1 MATPLKLGI
10 VGAGSIALRSPLA
23 HLAVGDFKDDLVL
36 GAICDPV
43 PGRAKAAAE
52 KFGVPGHFESFD
64 EMVAKG
70 DFDVATVCSPIGV
83 HFEQGM
89 KLIGAGKHVHF
100 NKTMTTTK
108 DEADRIIAAAAKQ
121 KVKLV
126 ASPGQMLRPQNLRT
140 RKLILDG
147 AIGQL
152 SWAAVGAGFGSY
164 HQNEGVRQGTD
175 VLTNIDPSWYFRKPG
190 GGPLY
195 DMTVYGLHTL
205 TGVLGPARKVTAM
218 SGVLV
223 GEREFKGRKVT
234 CDADDNTV
242 ILLDFG
248 KNAYAFVHGTA
259 AGQVNTGGWGV
270 PDYYGTGGAISG
282 VKLNGKPFD
291 YPGKEKDPHGH
302 GIGLLRHA
310 KGKHADMEEMH
321 VFEDIM
327 QLVDL
332 VREGVPTSATAEHAR
347 HVVEIFEAAYRS
359 AQTGKAQDLTSTFE
373 APAGA

>member
-1 MATPLKLGI
+1 MAKPVRLGL

-23 HLAVGDFKDDLVL
+23 HISVGDVKEEIVF

-52 KFGVPGHFESFD
+52 KFGVPQHFESFD

-89 KLIGAGKHVHF
+89 KLIAGGKHIHF
-100 NKTMTTTK
+100 NKTMTTTRA
-108 DEADRIIAAAAKQ
+108 EADQIIDAAAK
-121 KVKLV
+121 KGVKIV

-152 SWAAVGAGFGSY
+152 SWAAVGAGFGDY
-164 HQNEGVRQGTD
+164 HQEEGVRQGSD

-205 TGVLGPARKVTAM
+205 TGVLGPAKRVTAM

-223 GEREFKGRKVT
+223 KERDFKGKKVA

-248 KNAYAFVHGTA
+248 KMAFAYVHGTA
-259 AGQVNTGGWGV
+259 AGMVNTGGWGV
-270 PDYYGTGGAISG
+270 PNYYGTGGSIIG
-282 VKLNGKPFD
+282 TTLNGKPFD
-291 YPGKEKDPHGH
+291 YPGKDKDPQGH
-302 GIGLLRHA
+302 GIGLLKHA
-310 KGKHADMEEMH
+310 KGKHGGMEEMH
-321 VFEDIM
+321 VYEDLM
-327 QLVDL
+327 QLADW
-332 VREGVPTSATAEHAR
+332 VREGIPSIATAEHAR
-347 HVVEIFEAAYRS
+347 HVVEIFDAAYK
-359 AQTGKAQDLTSTFE
+359 AAATGQTQALTSTFTP
-373 APAGA
+373 AAGA